1 MTSRPPGDTPA
12 TRVVY
17 IGGTGRSGST
27 MLANVLGELDGLVS
41 AGEVRFLW
49 ERGILQNRLCGCG
62 EPFAECGFWSAVVDL
77 ALGPASTQSRREL
90 ATRMHG
96 ELLDRT
102 RLRTLP
108 GHLRS
113 RQDAPDELT
122 AVLSDLYAAIATV
135 SGASAVVDSSKL
147 PTYASLLTAV
157 DSLDLSVVHF
167 VRDPRAAAHS
177 WRRHKHQPDLGADA
191 MMERRG
197 AVKSAALWTVWNSSL
212 AALWR
217 RRPDRY
223 LTLTYEDFLNDP
235 QGEVRRI
242 ADRFDLDVDTTTVFA
257 DRDVVR
263 LSVHHTVAGNPSRH
277 QHGLVSLVPDSE
289 WKAQMQARDRWAVT
303 ALSAPALRR
312 YGYRIRP

>member
-1 MTSRPPGDTPA
+1 
-12 TRVVY
+12 
-17 IGGTGRSGST
+17 
-27 MLANVLGELDGLVS
+27 MLANVLGELEGLVS

-62 EPFAECGFWSAVVDL
+62 DAFADCEFWSAVLDR
-77 ALGPASTQSRREL
+77 ALGPGSAQARRDL
-90 ATRMHG
+90 ATRMHA
-96 ELLDRT
+96 ELSDRT

-108 GHLRS
+108 SHLSAR
-113 RQDAPDELT
+113 RQVPDELT
-122 AVLSDLYAAIATV
+122 GVLGDLYAAIAEV

-157 DSLDLSVVHF
+157 EPLDLRVVHF

-177 WRRHKHQPDLGADA
+177 WRRLKPQPDLGAGA

-197 AVKSAALWTVWNSSL
+197 AAKSAALWTVWNSSL

-217 RRPDRY
+217 TRSEQY
-223 LTLTYEDFLNDP
+223 VAVTYEEFLADP
-235 QGEVRRI
+235 QGQVRRI
-242 ADRFDLDVDTTTVFA
+242 VDRFALDVDPSTVFA
-257 DRDVVR
+257 EPHVVH

-289 WKAQMQARDRWAVT
+289 WQARMRPLDRWAVT
-303 ALSAPALRR
+303 ALSAPALHR
-312 YGYRIRP
+312 YGYRIRS